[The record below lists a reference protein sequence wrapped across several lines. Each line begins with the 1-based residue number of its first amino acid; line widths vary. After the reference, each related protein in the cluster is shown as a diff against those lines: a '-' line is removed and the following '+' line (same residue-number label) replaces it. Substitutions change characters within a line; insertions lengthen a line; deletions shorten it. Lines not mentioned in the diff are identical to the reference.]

1 MRMRK
6 VMITLLL
13 AASVGAPVIPADAAG
28 IERNENVDA
37 IEMNAEEES
46 GSVIEQEAEEDAA
59 EDADWEEDEAED
71 ADWEEEDIVE
81 DADWEE
87 DEAEDIDGNWEIA
100 VDYDGEEEYPI
111 ECDSCVE
118 EPATVC
124 FAPADEVQEEGA
136 AGMEITTDEMM
147 ADNAS
152 AIDHYDEADTERVE
166 YAQSKDDKV
175 AGTYVSTDKI
185 QLYSGAGENSMAL
198 AEIAQNAQVQC
209 YGYYTQTEEEMWLYV
224 QYIQSGTVKT
234 GFCKIDKLK

>member
-59 EDADWEEDEAED
+59 EDADWEEDET
-71 ADWEEEDIVE
+71 
-81 DADWEE
+81 
-87 DEAEDIDGNWEIA
+87 EDIDGNWEIA

-152 AIDHYDEADTERVE
+152 AIDHYDETDTERVE